1 MAKKNVSPFLP
12 VMKKY
17 ARELDMSFNDLFV
30 NLLRSMYAHVYYI
43 WRTFKP
49 ALGFEKGLEAYGT
62 VWDTLAVASFQAGM
76 QELGL
81 KEVKDLPTFGRI
93 VQFCFLGVPA
103 LYYIKRNERDEHV
116 GQILWCANPAYGPAD
131 PRFDRNDYYRQ
142 EIHLTYTYL
151 RRLVAEAKK
160 AGLKEDVEIELPSG
174 RCRDGAACACQIVL
188 RTPRA
193 DKSRPLPEV
202 PYQFIEEEMGSTE
215 PILYILK
222 KQKRS
227 PEYQGPNTFAGFFY
241 TDYLAW
247 AGLEQAVT
255 IKKAE
260 KIYLDLWRAF
270 PSQWGKEARLDLWMG
285 EPETVTDVA
294 KLLIYCEKRKYMP
307 YAVAKGNGSITL
319 KAALNPYVEVMEAFG
334 FTKGCSYFAT
344 ISKRDQ
350 DFVNQVLRE
359 VKADKRFKATLTKA
373 ISSGDKVNQID
384 IVKK

>member
-1 MAKKNVSPFLP
+1 MGKKNVSPFLP

-17 ARELDMSFNDLFV
+17 ARELDMSFNGLFV
-30 NLLRSMYAHVYYI
+30 NLLKSMYAHVYYI

-49 ALGFEKGLEAYGT
+49 ALGFEKGLETYGT

-81 KEVKDLPTFGRI
+81 KEVKDLPTFGKI

-103 LYYIKRNERDEHV
+103 LYYIKRNERNEHV
-116 GQILWCANPAYGPAD
+116 GQILWCANPAYGPPD
-131 PRFDRNDYYRQ
+131 SRFDRNDYYRQ

-160 AGLKEDVEIELPSG
+160 AGLKEEVEIELPSG

-188 RTPRA
+188 RTPHA
-193 DKSRPLPEV
+193 DKSKPLPEV

-227 PEYQGPNTFAGFFY
+227 PEYQGPNTFVGFFY

-247 AGLEQAVT
+247 AGLEQAVDAQ
-255 IKKAE
+255 KAE
-260 KIYLDLWRAF
+260 GVYLDLWREF
-270 PSQWGKEARLDLWMG
+270 PFQWTKEARLDLWLG
-285 EPETVTDVA
+285 RPETIADVA
-294 KLLIYCEKRKYMP
+294 RILAYCEKRKYMP
-307 YAVAKGNGSITL
+307 YKVAEHNGVITL
-319 KAALNPYVEVMEAFG
+319 TSALNPYVEVMQAFG
-334 FTKGCSYFAT
+334 FKKGCSYFKVV
-344 ISKRDQ
+344 SKRDQ
-350 DFVNQVLRE
+350 DFIGQVLQE
-359 VKADKRFKATLTKA
+359 VRADKRFKATLTKA
-373 ISSGDKVNQID
+373 VSAGDKVNQIEL
-384 IVKK
+384 VKQ